1 MSELATVSEGEDRSD
16 DGPDDGEDVGGDVDV
31 GLEDGN
37 SGVIHSI
44 KQSCQA
50 VPDREDRERI
60 PEICHNYHRQRH
72 HHHVHNINSS
82 PDDRGYVEHDIGGE
96 NPETDNNRHLGVVR
110 TVLSALRGPDDT

>member
-1 MSELATVSEGEDRSD
+1 MSIIAISSKICISRRGETCCGDPAFFVICFNLRISFSLSAEAVSELATVSEGEDRSD

-50 VPDREDRERI
+50 VPDREDRE
-60 PEICHNYHRQRH
+60 
-72 HHHVHNINSS
+72 
-82 PDDRGYVEHDIGGE
+82 
-96 NPETDNNRHLGVVR
+96 
-110 TVLSALRGPDDT
+110 